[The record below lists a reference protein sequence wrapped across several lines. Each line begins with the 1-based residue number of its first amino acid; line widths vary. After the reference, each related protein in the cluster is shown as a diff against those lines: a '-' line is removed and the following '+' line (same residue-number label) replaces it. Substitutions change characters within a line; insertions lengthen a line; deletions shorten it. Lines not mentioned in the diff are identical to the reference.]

1 MRTKPAIIP
10 KLFPKRPAVV
20 GMVHLPPLPGS
31 PHWDP
36 GNSSMASVL
45 EGAVNDARAIE
56 KGGAAG
62 IMIENFFDSP
72 FTKGRVEAHTAAA
85 LAICVHEIQK
95 TVSIPLGVNVLRND
109 GLTALSIAAVTGAGF
124 IRINVL
130 THAMVTDQGI
140 IEGKAYELSRLR
152 SFLGTEAAV
161 FADVMVKHAYPL
173 GDMDIATAAKDI
185 AYRGGADVLVV
196 SGSGTGAPINSKDL
210 RIVREAVPGVPIASG
225 SGITPDNIEEFGP
238 YLDVI
243 IVGTW
248 IKENGKVDNPVDPER
263 VRRLVVL
270 AAGIDTKK

>member
-1 MRTKPAIIP
+1 MPSAE
-10 KLFPKRPAVV
+10 KLFPRIFPKLPAIV

-31 PHWDP
+31 AHWDS
-36 GNSSMASVL
+36 GSRSMASVL
-45 EGAVNDARAIE
+45 ESAVKDAEAIE
-56 KGGAAG
+56 KGGGAG

-95 TVSIPLGVNVLRND
+95 AVSIPLGVNVLRND
-109 GLTALSIAAVTGAGF
+109 GLTALSIAAVTGADF
-124 IRINVL
+124 IRVNVL

-140 IEGKAYELSRLR
+140 IEGMSYELSRLR
-152 SFLGTEAAV
+152 SFLKTDAAV

-173 GDMDIATAAKDI
+173 GDMEIATAAKDI

-196 SGSGTGAPINSKDL
+196 SGSGTGAPINIEDL
-210 RIVREAVPGVPIASG
+210 RSVRQAVPEVPVASG

-248 IKENGKVDNPVDPER
+248 IKKDGKVDNPVDPER
-263 VRRLVVL
+263 VRRLAVL
-270 AAGIDTKK
+270 AAGIDPKK